1 MPGIDPSPLPQV
13 GVRAPWGRGE
23 QALVFLFYMDEAD
36 ISIPRTPPAPPA
48 PLVCLRPRAAGPC
61 RSPPFRAP
69 HAVGENGEAPKL
81 DAACPVPLW
90 GEACRQHTP
99 DGDGVGVGR
108 KLGRGSLLPKPM
120 AGSDGVRAQSPT
132 LSQTIRPGKKPEGPR
147 GCSAGSGQFQ
157 PQRQA
162 SSPRSGTFHPP
173 EQRSR
178 GSGLGWAAAGAG
190 PSRPGEPARPR
201 PSLGPGGACA
211 PMRACSVHTY
221 KYIILEFFSHNTDYT
236 VVTLTLD

>member
-23 QALVFLFYMDEAD
+23 QALVVFLFYMDEAD
-36 ISIPRTPPAPPA
+36 ISNPPPAPATPS
-48 PLVCLRPRAAGPC
+48 L
-61 RSPPFRAP
+61 SPPPGGWALP
-69 HAVGENGEAPKL
+69 VTPIQSSPCCGGEWGGPKL

-90 GEACRQHTP
+90 GEACRQHTL
-99 DGDGVGVGR
+99 DRDRVGVGR
-108 KLGRGSLLPKPM
+108 KLGRGSPLPKPV

-162 SSPRSGTFHPP
+162 SSPRSGTFHPSRAAFQG
-173 EQRSR
+173 QRAWLGSSR
-178 GSGLGWAAAGAG
+178 GQDRVAPG
-190 PSRPGEPARPR
+190 SRPGPAPR
-201 PSLGPGGACA
+201 WARVARAPPHGPVLFIHI
-211 PMRACSVHTY
+211 SV
-221 KYIILEFFSHNTDYT
+221 
-236 VVTLTLD
+236 